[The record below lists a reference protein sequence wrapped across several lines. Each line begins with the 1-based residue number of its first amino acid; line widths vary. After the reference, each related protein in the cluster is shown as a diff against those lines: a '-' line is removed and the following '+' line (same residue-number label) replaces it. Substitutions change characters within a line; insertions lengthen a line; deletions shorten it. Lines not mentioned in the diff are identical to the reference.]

1 MQGEEQDERRST
13 LRVLIDL
20 AEGNAPTACWD
31 DRRAIELLRSRSTPA
46 ELRDL
51 GASESII
58 EHIFSRDHG
67 R

>member
-1 MQGEEQDERRST
+1 MQDEEQDKRHST
-13 LRVLIDL
+13 LRALIDL
-20 AEGNAPTACWD
+20 AEGSAPTACWD

-51 GASESII
+51 GASEIII
-58 EHIFSRDHG
+58 EHIFPRGHD

>member
-1 MQGEEQDERRST
+1 M
-13 LRVLIDL
+13 
-20 AEGNAPTACWD
+20 AEANDPTACWD
-31 DRRAIELLRSRSTPA
+31 DRRAVDLLRSRSTPA

-58 EHIFSRDHG
+58 EHIFPRDHG